1 MSATKMYW
9 VVLVPGYRRFTMIL
23 DELMSQ
29 PDALKIARSIWP
41 NAEVE

>member
-1 MSATKMYW
+1 MIKEKRYW

-41 NAEVE
+41 NANVD